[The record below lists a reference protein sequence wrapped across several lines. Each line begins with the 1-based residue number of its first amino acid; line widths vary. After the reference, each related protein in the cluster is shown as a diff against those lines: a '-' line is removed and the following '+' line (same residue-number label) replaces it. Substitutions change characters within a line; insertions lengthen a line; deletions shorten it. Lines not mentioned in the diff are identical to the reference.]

1 MLDSSGPNRV
11 ETRRI
16 LVCPYCG
23 RLQRA
28 IISPAPFGIECMRC
42 HRVFLVSHD
51 GAVAIPA
58 AALVDAWE
66 REPSNTLS

>member
-1 MLDSSGPNRV
+1 MLDSSGPNQV

-28 IISPAPFGIECMRC
+28 ITSPCAVWR
-42 HRVFLVSHD
+42 RVHEV
-51 GAVAIPA
+51 
-58 AALVDAWE
+58 
-66 REPSNTLS
+66 PSGVPC